1 MIANKD
7 VYATLTQMIV
17 QVENIS
23 WNRFY
28 NFLMGSSILV
38 LAWGTL
44 YASDHK
50 GWYVKLVLVLLCLVG
65 CASGPPW
72 AKMGVRA
79 RNHLEVL
86 FEMACALESHHAVWE
101 PDVRMSDR
109 PFSAIAPARKE
120 AEWYSKNV
128 FILRAVPWAFSI
140 LNLSMLLASIVR

>member
-72 AKMGVRA
+72 PKW
-79 RNHLEVL
+79 
-86 FEMACALESHHAVWE
+86 ACELGITSK
-101 PDVRMSDR
+101 S
-109 PFSAIAPARKE
+109 
-120 AEWYSKNV
+120 YSKW
-128 FILRAVPWAFSI
+128 R
-140 LNLSMLLASIVR
+140 VRWSHIMPCGNPT